1 MSFRIAVIETA
12 NECGYPLE
20 RAAGQEMRRTE
31 KIGAY
36 RPFTLDWEAGR
47 PLEIESIWGEPL
59 RRVFTV
65 GANVRRLEVVYARLK
80 SLRETGH
87 EKKSAA
93 KIAGHSP

>member
-1 MSFRIAVIETA
+1 MRISAGTS
-12 NECGYPLE
+12 
-20 RAAGQEMRRTE
+20 AAGQEMRRTE

-59 RRVFTV
+59 RRAFTV
-65 GANVRRLEVVYARLK
+65 GANVPRLEVVYALLK
-80 SLRETGH
+80 SLGQTAH

-93 KIAGHSP
+93 KIARHSS